1 MAHRIDMRVLGFIA
15 SVCTVMMFII
25 MAGFIAFVA
34 GLPQAETLP
43 VARAQ
48 GIVILTGGPDR
59 IAEGLNL
66 LSTGYGERIL
76 ITGVNEKT
84 TRDDLARSHG
94 IDAKAAACCIDL
106 DWQALN
112 TRGNAQEAARWARR
126 NGYSEL
132 ILVTSS
138 WHMPRAAH
146 ELRLAMPEAKLT
158 PHAVVPAAAEWPKWW
173 RDLSMMRLLAL
184 EYAKYCWTRLRGFSS
199 RLASALHRA

>member
-1 MAHRIDMRVLGFIA
+1 MRVLGFIA
-15 SVCTVMMFII
+15 SVCTVLMFII
-25 MAGFIAFVA
+25 GAGFIAFVA

-66 LSTGYGERIL
+66 LASGYGERIL
-76 ITGVNEKT
+76 ITGVHEKT
-84 TRDDLARSHG
+84 TRDDLARSHL
-94 IDAKAAACCIDL
+94 IDPRTAACCIDL

-112 TRGNAQEAARWARR
+112 TRGNAQEAAHWARR
-126 NGYSEL
+126 NGYSDL

-138 WHMPRAAH
+138 WHMPRARQ
-146 ELRLAMPEAKLT
+146 EMRLAMPDARLT
-158 PHAVVPAAAEWPKWW
+158 PHAVVPPGAEWPKWW
-173 RDLSMMRLLAL
+173 RDLSMMRLLSL
-184 EYAKYCWTRLRGFSS
+184 EYAKYCWTRLRGFSA